1 MVKQS
6 TNEMNVF
13 FWRHHRLITKWR
25 KQKPTRLLLRFFE
38 EFGAGRDDGEEW
50 WVWYKVTHRN
60 LM

>member
-13 FWRHHRLITKWR
+13 ETPTKLNGEN
-25 KQKPTRLLLRFFE
+25 KPGCFPFFLE